1 MSNSETTPKHPPV
14 LVLVVPCYNEAETLQ
29 TTNDRLTALLEK
41 MIEERQILEK
51 SHILYVD
58 DGSTDGTWQLI
69 ETISDSG
76 LVKGLKLTRNFGH
89 QPALLAGMEF
99 SSEADAVIT
108 IDADLQDDINV
119 IPIFVE
125 KYREGSEVV
134 YGIRDS
140 RKNDTLFKRST
151 ASWFYTLMRK
161 FGVRLEYNHADF
173 RLLGRRALDT
183 LKEFPESN
191 IFLRG
196 VVPFMGFPSARVAYA
211 RQKRIAGETKY
222 PFGKMLAFAADGV
235 FSFSIVPI
243 ELIGTLGIFVIIVCL
258 GMIVYSLIQNA
269 LGNVIP
275 GWSSLIVSVWFLGG
289 VQLLSLRVI
298 GEYLGRIFQQTK
310 NRPRYLIEKST

>member
-1 MSNSETTPKHPPV
+1 MSNSETTSKHPPV
-14 LVLVVPCYNEAETLQ
+14 LVLVVPCYNETETLR
-29 TTNDRLTALLEK
+29 TTNARLTALLEK
-41 MIEERQILEK
+41 MIEENQILEK

-69 ETISDSG
+69 ESFSDSA

-89 QPALLAGMEF
+89 QAALLAGMEF
-99 SSEADAVIT
+99 SVKADAVIT
-108 IDADLQDDINV
+108 IDADLQDDISV
-119 IPIFVE
+119 IPLFVE
-125 KYREGSEVV
+125 KYRKGDEIV
-134 YGIRDS
+134 YGVRDS
-140 RKNDTLFKRST
+140 RVSDTLFKRST
-151 ASWFYTLMRK
+151 AVWFYTLMKK

-173 RLLGRRALDT
+173 RLMGRRALDT

-196 VVPFMGFPSARVAYA
+196 VVPFMGFPSSRVAYA

-310 NRPRYLIEKST
+310 NRPRYLIEKSV